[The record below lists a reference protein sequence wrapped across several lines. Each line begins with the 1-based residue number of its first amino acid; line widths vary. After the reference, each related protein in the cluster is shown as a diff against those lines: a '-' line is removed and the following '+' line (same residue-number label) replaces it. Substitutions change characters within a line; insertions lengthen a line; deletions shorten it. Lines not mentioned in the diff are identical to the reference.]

1 MSEKNCPSFRDNTSV
16 CGTTGFNQTSG
27 GKHNTA
33 CGTCV
38 DCDKIYDS
46 VKDKDC
52 LEDLKVFLTECGQ
65 DIIDRAT
72 NIRCKGAEVL
82 WTHITVDTVPFNKG
96 YYSVYVRFY
105 FKLHFEACVPGG
117 KSQEF
122 CGVAVYDK
130 KCVLFGSEGNIS
142 IFTSEQYCND
152 FCSGIGD
159 IPCDY
164 KTNMPKVVVEVAP
177 PICLA
182 VKLVEKQYKFG
193 CCCCT
198 CDQIPEHVCRHC
210 GGNVT
215 DDFGVK
221 CLYVSL
227 GLFSVLRI
235 ERPVALVLS
244 ASEFCIPEKESTVCS
259 DSSDPCALF
268 KKMSFPTDDFFPP
281 SPSCCN

>member
-159 IPCDY
+159 IPCDT
-164 KTNMPKVVVEVAP
+164 KR
-177 PICLA
+177 IC
-182 VKLVEKQYKFG
+182 
-193 CCCCT
+193 
-198 CDQIPEHVCRHC
+198 PRW
-210 GGNVT
+210 
-215 DDFGVK
+215 
-221 CLYVSL
+221 S
-227 GLFSVLRI
+227 SRSR
-235 ERPVALVLS
+235 RPSAL
-244 ASEFCIPEKESTVCS
+244 P
-259 DSSDPCALF
+259 
-268 KKMSFPTDDFFPP
+268 
-281 SPSCCN
+281 